1 MDDAVG
7 SGSPTTVGAT
17 PEAAARSNDMSR
29 TATEPVPPSVVA
41 AAHDGPH
48 LGPYPVRLPK
58 LRDPRLHVASVTIT
72 LQILGQTVFDFNLSI
87 AQILLSI
94 GTCALIELV
103 IVFRRTKVIAWPASA
118 MLTGNGIALILRVP
132 GTEPG
137 DWWSLHGWWVFVGCA
152 LLAMATK
159 YLIRV
164 DGRHI
169 FNPSNVALVAV
180 FLVLGEARADPQV
193 LWWGPLSA
201 GLVLAF
207 AVILT
212 GSVMI
217 TRRVGQGPTALSFLV
232 VFGIGAGIIASSG
245 HSITASWHLGPI
257 EGWSYWWLVVTSPE
271 VLVFIFFMITDPR
284 TSPGGRTGRVVY
296 GASIGVLSALIIST
310 QTGEF
315 GTKVGILAGLVIVC
329 AFVRLIDR
337 WTPAPGTAE
346 DSLRQWAPTLFVP
359 SVGDGPARR
368 RPVGVVAV
376 AVLVGSAV
384 AMALFAQGSDDGAGD
399 LDLGRRDEV
408 VFDAS
413 TLPTVEVDNSLE
425 MTSIELTPAM
435 AESMGRDVVHGLA
448 IEAAAL
454 QSGDVELAAA
464 ALSGVR
470 LAQAADAIEAAG
482 GPPVETP
489 EHDVDTITATMIRT
503 DAGPQA
509 PPVLAVEVTGT
520 VVTPSGSEPFEAT
533 YTLTPV
539 RGTHLINNEYDASG
553 NAVGDQRAGS
563 SDAVEAAIAPSS
575 PEPTAAELAGL
586 SFRDVTDEVGLAT
599 ARSATAVRE
608 GPAAMSGGVAVG
620 DVTGNGQLDVFLT
633 RVGQPNALYLNE
645 GGVFSDATGAAGLL
659 GEPGDE
665 GSTAAQFV
673 DLDGDGHLD
682 LVVLGLGSTPN
693 RLYRNEGDG
702 TFVDV
707 SEQWGLPSDP
717 PSGPDA
723 GSFGLAAGDY
733 DGDGL
738 IDLVVVDADPT
749 AIRSALE
756 RNEVAGGDPCA
767 PAAADARS
775 DAAGAS
781 RTRLLRNTGNGFE
794 DRTGDL
800 GIDTGSVIAMTPQ
813 FADLNGNGVQDLLIT
828 GAACTTVVLHNQ
840 GDGTFVDRTD
850 RAGLAGVEV
859 ASGSELFDANGDG
872 QLDWFISGVSYP
884 TASGEC
890 PLDDP
895 MLGCSGNRL
904 LINNG
909 DGTFTDA
916 TDDHGVADAAWA
928 WGAAAADLTGSGRED
943 LVVATG
949 HRTVAT
955 ERAATRDDGRF
966 WERSADTAERIWL
979 NTGDG
984 PWPDAAGPVGVEALT
999 SAKAVV
1005 AFDADRSGRIDLLVV
1020 TTDGEP
1026 VLYRNETPSP
1036 GGWATVA
1043 LDDTSSANRQGIGA
1057 TLTAELADGTR
1068 SIRRVTTTGSF
1079 QSGRPAEAHF
1089 GLGSH
1094 DRIERLTVR
1103 WPDGTEQVI
1112 DDVAANRPVEVRR
1125 DEGRA

>member
-1 MDDAVG
+1 MDEVVG
-7 SGSPTTVGAT
+7 PGVPAQVGAT
-17 PEAAARSNDMSR
+17 SDREPRAGT
-29 TATEPVPPSVVA
+29 TAVAEPAPRATPA
-41 AAHDGPH
+41 GHDGPH

-164 DGRHI
+164 DGRHV
-169 FNPSNVALVAV
+169 FNPSNMALVAV
-180 FLVLGEARADPQV
+180 FVVLGEARADPQV
-193 LWWGPLSA
+193 LWWGPLSV

-232 VFGIGAGIIASSG
+232 VFGLGAGIIALSG
-245 HSITASWHLGPI
+245 HSIIASWHLGPI

-284 TSPGGRTGRVVY
+284 TSPGSRTGRVVY

-310 QTGEF
+310 QGEEF

-337 WTPAPGTAE
+337 RTPAPGTDA
-346 DSLRQWAPTLFVP
+346 DSLRRWVPTLFVTAT
-359 SVGDGPARR
+359 GDGPPRR
-368 RPVGVVAV
+368 RAVGLVLV
-376 AVLVGSAV
+376 AVLVGSGV
-384 AMALFAQGSDDGAGD
+384 AMALFAEGRDDGLGAVD
-399 LDLGRRDEV
+399 LDRRDEV
-408 VFDAS
+408 GFDAS
-413 TLPTVEVDNSLE
+413 VLPEVVVDNSLE
-425 MTSIELTPAM
+425 MTSIELTPDM
-435 AESMGRDVVHGLA
+435 AAAMGRDVGHALA
-448 IEAAAL
+448 IETAAL
-454 QSGDVELAAA
+454 GSGDVELAAT

-470 LAQAADAIEAAG
+470 LAQVTDAIETAG
-482 GPPVETP
+482 GAPVETP
-489 EHDVDTITATMIRT
+489 EHTFETMTATMIRT

-509 PPVLAVEVTGT
+509 PPVLALEVTGT
-520 VVTPSGSEPFEAT
+520 VAAPTGPEPFEST

-539 RGTHLINNEYDASG
+539 RGVHLIDNEYDASG
-553 NAVGDQRAGS
+553 EPVGDQRAGS
-563 SDAVEAAIAPSS
+563 ADAIEAATAPSVV
-575 PEPTAAELAGL
+575 EPTATELAGL
-586 SFRDVTDEVGLAT
+586 TFRDVTDEVGLAT
-599 ARSATAVRE
+599 PRSDTPLRE

-620 DVTGNGQLDVFLT
+620 DVNGNGQLDVFLT
-633 RVGQPNALYLNE
+633 RVGRPNALYLND
-645 GGVFSDATGAAGLL
+645 GGTFTEVTEAAGLV
-659 GEPGDE
+659 GGPGDA

-682 LVVLGLGSTPN
+682 LVVLGLGSTPD
-693 RLYRNEGDG
+693 RLYLNRGDA

-707 SEQWGLPSDP
+707 TDEWGLASGP

-738 IDLVVVDADPT
+738 VDLVIVDADPT
-749 AIRSALE
+749 AIRAALE
-756 RNEVAGGDPCA
+756 DGEVPGGDPCG
-767 PAAADARS
+767 PAASEAR
-775 DAAGAS
+775 AAASGAT
-781 RTRLLRNTGNGFE
+781 RTRLLRNTGSGFE

-800 GIDTGSVIAMTPQ
+800 SLAAGSVVAMTPQ
-813 FADLNGNGVQDLLIT
+813 FVDLDRSGAQDLLIT
-828 GAACTTVVLHNQ
+828 GLACTTVVLRNQ
-840 GDGTFVDRTD
+840 GDGTFVDDTD
-850 RAGLAGVEV
+850 RAGLGGVEV
-859 ASGSELFDANGDG
+859 ASGSELFDADGDG
-872 QLDWFISGVSYP
+872 RLDWFISGVAYP

-904 LINNG
+904 LLNNG

-916 TDDHGVADAAWA
+916 TDEHGVGDAAWA
-928 WGAAAADLTGSGRED
+928 WGAAAADLNGSGRED

-966 WERSADTAERIWL
+966 WERSADTAERLWL

-984 PWPDAAGPVGVEALT
+984 SWPDAADATGIDGP
-999 SAKAVV
+999 SNAKAVV
-1005 AFDADRSGRIDLLVV
+1005 AFDSDRDGRTDLLVI

-1026 VLYRNETPSP
+1026 ILYRNETPSA
-1036 GGWATVA
+1036 GGWLGVQLRDAT
-1043 LDDTSSANRQGIGA
+1043 SANRQGIGA
-1057 TLTAELADGTR
+1057 TVTAELADGTR
-1068 SIRRVTTTGSF
+1068 LVRSITTTGSF
-1079 QSGRPAEAHF
+1079 QSGRPAEARF
-1089 GLGSH
+1089 GLAGH
-1094 DRIERLTVR
+1094 DRVDRLIVR
-1103 WPDGTEQVI
+1103 WPDGDEQVL
-1112 DDVAANRPVEVRR
+1112 DDVARGSIVEVQR
-1125 DEGRA
+1125 DGGAS